1 MLART
6 LKVEGLVVMPAY
18 ELREPLRVCALTDR
32 DALSL
37 AKSASGGAFAVI
49 ARSVISCGGVVY
61 GAALEDDGTV
71 HHVRVSELDGLERLQ
86 GSKYV
91 WSSVG
96 ECYRSCVA
104 DLRSGR
110 SVLFTGVPCQ
120 IASLEA
126 HTARSGLSREE
137 RGRLLTCDLIC
148 HGTPKPEL
156 FKAYL
161 SWLADR
167 VDADDG
173 IHGYRFRTKRYGWGL
188 YYYYYYYYRG
198 GKKHEAIGGA
208 GDDPYYHAF
217 SRGVIYRRGCYSC
230 AFARRKRLG
239 DFTIGDFWGVRKRLP
254 PAYDRNGVS
263 ALLINTENALRY
275 FDEHVASECICHD
288 ATMDMVCAQQTNLD
302 HPTVRTKEDEMV
314 ASEVDEALARGEFKR
329 IFEELL
335 PIDRGRNARLRRHLP
350 APLLRVLY
358 RFRNAG

>member
-1 MLART
+1 
-6 LKVEGLVVMPAY
+6 MPAF
-18 ELREPLRVCALTDR
+18 ELHEPLRVCALTDR
-32 DALSL
+32 NVSSL

-49 ARSVISCGGVVY
+49 ARSVLACGGVVY
-61 GAALEDDGTV
+61 GAVLEDDGTV
-71 HHVRVSELDGLERLQ
+71 RHMGVSEPNDLQRLQ

-96 ECYRSCVA
+96 DCYSSCVA

-110 SVLFTGVPCQ
+110 RVLFTGVPCQ
-120 IASLEA
+120 IAALESYV
-126 HTARSGLSREE
+126 ARSGLSHEE
-137 RGRLLTCDLIC
+137 RSRLLTCDLIC

-173 IHGYRFRTKRYGWGL
+173 IHGYRFRTKQYGWGL
-188 YYYYYYYYRG
+188 YYYYYYYWRG
-198 GKKHEAIGGA
+198 GRKHEVVGGA
-208 GDDPYYHAF
+208 GDDPYYYAF

-230 AFARRKRLG
+230 AFARRKRVG
-239 DFTIGDFWGVRKRLP
+239 DFTIGDFWGVRKLLP
-254 PAYDRNGVS
+254 AAYDRNGVS
-263 ALLINTENALRY
+263 ALFINTERALRF

-288 ATMDMVCAQQTNLD
+288 ATLDMVCAQQTNLD
-302 HPTVRTKEDEMV
+302 RPTSRTKD
-314 ASEVDEALARGEFKR
+314 DEAIAAKVDDALAKGEFAR

-350 APLLRVLY
+350 GPLLRVLY
-358 RFRNAG
+358 RLRNAG